1 MKEIQ
6 TEIQNNQ
13 ERTTDQWESSIPAAL
28 TPIEIAT
35 STGRAIQLLY
45 IYNPTTGV
53 NRNSSNSII
62 YISWDGVNYTTI
74 QRGTSFFWTGKGYG
88 PNGDRVKLKSND
100 AGTKY
105 ELMMVS

>member
-13 ERTTDQWESSIPAAL
+13 ERTTDQWESAIPSL
-28 TPIEIAT
+28 TPIEVAT

-45 IYNPTTGV
+45 IYSPTIGV
-53 NRNSSNSII
+53 NRNASSVII

-88 PNGDRVKLKSND
+88 PNGDRIKLKASE
-100 AGTKY
+100 AGAKF